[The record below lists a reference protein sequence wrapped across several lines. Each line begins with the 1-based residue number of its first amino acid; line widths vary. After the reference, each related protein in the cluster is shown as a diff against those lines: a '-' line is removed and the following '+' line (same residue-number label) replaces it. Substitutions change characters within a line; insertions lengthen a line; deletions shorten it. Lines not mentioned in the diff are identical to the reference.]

1 MAKKKKRKRTHKDLE
16 GFEITINPLG
26 ELESTMDIDEIN
38 AFLDKNVDDKKLSD
52 STEGDEE
59 E

>member
-1 MAKKKKRKRTHKDLE
+1 MSKKKKRKTTHRELE

-26 ELESTMDIDEIN
+26 ELESTMDIDKIN
-38 AFLDKNVDDKKLSD
+38 AFLDRNVEDKKLID
-52 STEGDEE
+52 SQDEE